1 MENIMSKVTNLEYKK
16 TDVWQHFSQ
25 DKPTP
30 TEVTGNAHTSPGR
43 SDP

>member
-25 DKPTP
+25 DKANTHG
-30 TEVTGNAHTSPGR
+30 GNW
-43 SDP
+43 